1 MISMTP
7 RENYY
12 YNQRLKME
20 RDARAK
26 SMQIIEDARAEVLEQ
41 GRQEGIRAG
50 RQEGIQEGRQEGIL
64 EGRQEGRQEG
74 IELGATIGRVQ
85 LLQELNGMESQS
97 AETLAQAGLDE
108 LAKME
113 KSLQQQLRDRL

>member
-1 MISMTP
+1 
-7 RENYY
+7 
-12 YNQRLKME
+12 ME

-26 SMQIIEDARAEVLEQ
+26 SMQIIEDARTEVLEQ

-50 RQEGIQEGRQEGIL
+50 RQEGIQQ
-64 EGRQEGRQEG
+64 GRQEG

-85 LLQELNGMESQS
+85 LLQELNGMDSQS

-113 KSLQQQLRDRL
+113 RSLQQKLRDRL